1 MVVVITGAS
10 GGIGRSVVAKMLSR
24 EFKVLAL
31 VRNKIGEAS
40 LLDYLAKKNVR
51 VYNLYIINADFCD
64 ASEIGDALTVLE
76 DYYKE
81 FGEFGAFINCAG
93 CYFKTN
99 NKTKDLNTA
108 VNFTSALKIFYAV
121 KPLMKNEARI
131 IFLVPK
137 IRKIDFILNRSFMNS
152 NLFLIN
158 DIINLA
164 KNGDNLNYYFYSPRQ
179 SSTNFY
185 SKNTKGFL
193 SVIGAVRKGF
203 SMPPEYSAEQIVHI
217 ALRKEY
223 SGVSG
228 GFYFDNKI
236 EQIPKVFYNKKFK
249 ELADKFSLSKL

>member
-31 VRNKIGEAS
+31 VKNKIGEAS

-51 VYNLYIINADFCD
+51 VYNLYLICADFCD
-64 ASEIGDALTVLE
+64 ASAIGDALTCLE
-76 DYYKE
+76 DFYKE

-93 CYFKTN
+93 CYFKAN
-99 NKTKDLNTA
+99 NKTKDLNTS
-108 VNFTSALKIFYAV
+108 VNFTSALKIFYGV
-121 KPLMKNEARI
+121 KPLMKNEARV
-131 IFLVPK
+131 IFLVPR
-137 IRKIDFILNRSFMNS
+137 IRKFDFVLNKPFMIS

-164 KNGDNLNYYFYSPRQ
+164 KKGDNLNYYFYSPRQ
-179 SSTNFY
+179 SNTNFY
-185 SKNTKGFL
+185 SKNARGVL
-193 SVIGAVRKGF
+193 AVIGAVRKGF

-223 SGVSG
+223 AGVSG

-236 EQIPKVFYNKKFK
+236 MTIPRVFDNKKFK